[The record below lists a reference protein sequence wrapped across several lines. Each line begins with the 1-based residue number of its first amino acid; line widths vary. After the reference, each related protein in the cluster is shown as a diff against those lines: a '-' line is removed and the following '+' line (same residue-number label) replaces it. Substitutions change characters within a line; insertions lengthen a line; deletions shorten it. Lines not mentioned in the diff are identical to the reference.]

1 MMQFGVLYI
10 DDEIHNLNS
19 FKAAFR
25 RDFNI
30 HVAQSAR
37 EGRKILE
44 QNEIAVIVTDQRM
57 PVMTG
62 IEFLESIIPVYPDT
76 IRILLTGFSDINA
89 VMDAINRGQVYK
101 YLVKP
106 WRLPERPYKPKTR
119 IFEYFLP
126 GTSTVQL
133 PLSSISASPT
143 KLFLGERDITQESPS
158 PPPVISQRCGAAPP
172 CQVYIC

>member
-1 MMQFGVLYI
+1 MTQFGVLYV

-30 HVAQSAR
+30 FTAQSAK
-37 EGRKILE
+37 EGRKILD

-62 IEFLESIIPVYPDT
+62 IEFLESIIHIYPDT

-106 WRLPERPYKPKTR
+106 WADEELKMYIQNAMEIYHLRKENQDLAEKLEKANKQLDALKIARL
-119 IFEYFLP
+119 
-126 GTSTVQL
+126 
-133 PLSSISASPT
+133 
-143 KLFLGERDITQESPS
+143 
-158 PPPVISQRCGAAPP
+158 
-172 CQVYIC
+172 

>member
-1 MMQFGVLYI
+1 MNQFGVLYV

-37 EGRKILE
+37 EGRKVLD
-44 QNEIAVIVTDQRM
+44 QNETDQRM
-57 PVMTG
+57 PGMTG

-106 WRLPERPYKPKTR
+106 WADEELKMYIQNAIEIYRLR
-119 IFEYFLP
+119 IENRDL
-126 GTSTVQL
+126 SQKLDSAIRQL
-133 PLSSISASPT
+133 ENLT
-143 KLFLGERDITQESPS
+143 KSGL
-158 PPPVISQRCGAAPP
+158 
-172 CQVYIC
+172 

>member
-1 MMQFGVLYI
+1 MTQFGVLYV

-30 HVAQSAR
+30 YVAQSAR
-37 EGRKILE
+37 EGRRVLD

-57 PVMTG
+57 PGMTG

-76 IRILLTGFSDINA
+76 IRILLTGFSDVNA

-106 WRLPERPYKPKTR
+106 WADEELKMYIQNAIEIYNLRRENRDLAQKLEQANR
-119 IFEYFLP
+119 
-126 GTSTVQL
+126 QL
-133 PLSSISASPT
+133 QMLTKGGLS
-143 KLFLGERDITQESPS
+143 
-158 PPPVISQRCGAAPP
+158 
-172 CQVYIC
+172 

>member
-1 MMQFGVLYI
+1 MTQFGVLYV

-30 HVAQSAR
+30 YVAQSAR
-37 EGRKILE
+37 EGRRVLD

-57 PVMTG
+57 PGMTG

-106 WRLPERPYKPKTR
+106 WADEELKMYIQNAMEIYHLRRENRDLALKLDQANK
-119 IFEYFLP
+119 
-126 GTSTVQL
+126 QL
-133 PLSSISASPT
+133 EILSRGGLS
-143 KLFLGERDITQESPS
+143 
-158 PPPVISQRCGAAPP
+158 
-172 CQVYIC
+172 

>member
-1 MMQFGVLYI
+1 MTQFGVLYV

-30 HVAQSAR
+30 YVAQSAR
-37 EGRKILE
+37 EGRRVLD

-57 PVMTG
+57 PGMTG

-106 WRLPERPYKPKTR
+106 WADEELKMYIQNAMEIYHLRKENRDLAQKLETAIK
-119 IFEYFLP
+119 
-126 GTSTVQL
+126 QL
-133 PLSSISASPT
+133 ENLT
-143 KLFLGERDITQESPS
+143 KIG
-158 PPPVISQRCGAAPP
+158 
-172 CQVYIC
+172 